1 MGIHD
6 IIEGKREWRAHL
18 ARVRALP
25 KDYQVV
31 YGEIQ
36 KYYFKIGPVG
46 LEDGTLLSG
55 IVDFFEE
62 GATQGKGAIE
72 LIGDDVAAFADDLV
86 KDTPTYADRYQAS
99 LIEKAGSAGE

>member
-6 IIEGKREWRAHL
+6 IIEGKREWRAHQ
-18 ARVRALP
+18 ARVRTLP

-55 IVDFFEE
+55 IVDFFED
-62 GATQGKGAIE
+62 GAAKGVGVIE

-99 LIEKAGSAGE
+99 LVEKAREGGE

>member
-46 LEDGTLLSG
+46 LEDGTLLTG
-55 IVDFFEE
+55 IVDFFED
-62 GATQGKGAIE
+62 GAAQGKGAIE

-86 KDTPTYADRYQAS
+86 KDTPTYADRYQESIA
-99 LIEKAGSAGE
+99 EKARETGR